1 MTEYILQLPDN
12 NSSAKALLEYIKSLD
27 FVKLSP
33 SKDWYD
39 ELTAEQKEGIETA
52 LKELKAG
59 KGIAHDDV
67 VNRINKRFNKI
78 G

>member
-12 NSSAKALLEYIKSLD
+12 YSSAKALLEYIKSLD
-27 FVKLSP
+27 FVKLTP

-52 LKELKAG
+52 LQELKDG
-59 KGIAHDDV
+59 KSIAHHDV
-67 VNRINKRFNKI
+67 VNRINKRFKK
-78 G
+78 